1 MTHDELLASIERM
14 TNEEQLEL
22 IAQARERIEGRIK
35 SKKLDLKE
43 LDEMQSALGLTNHSL
58 ETSRITYTADL
69 NILLTHLAEMDE
81 HEETCGEM
89 GMGDAHKPMC
99 VYDET
104 DYPCDFLLTKSKRLL
119 GVRNDPR

>member
-1 MTHDELLASIERM
+1 MS
-14 TNEEQLEL
+14 NEEL

-43 LDEMQSALGLTNHSL
+43 LDEMQSALGLANLSF

-81 HEETCGEM
+81 HHVGINEGENHCWK
-89 GMGDAHKPMC
+89 DL
-99 VYDET
+99 DE
-104 DYPCDFLLTKSKRLL
+104 YPCNYLLTKAKRLL
-119 GVRNDPR
+119 GVGSE